1 MIEYLGFSAYNLGLL
16 WKNKFDVAMN
26 TSINAIREVL
36 ENAYSADGWTDGE
49 YIEFLEYTQKFI
61 A

>member
-1 MIEYLGFSAYNLGLL
+1 MLEL

-26 TSINAIREVL
+26 TSINAIREIL
-36 ENAYSADGWTDGE
+36 QEAFCADGWKDGE
-49 YIEFLEYTQKFI
+49 YIAFLEYTEKFI